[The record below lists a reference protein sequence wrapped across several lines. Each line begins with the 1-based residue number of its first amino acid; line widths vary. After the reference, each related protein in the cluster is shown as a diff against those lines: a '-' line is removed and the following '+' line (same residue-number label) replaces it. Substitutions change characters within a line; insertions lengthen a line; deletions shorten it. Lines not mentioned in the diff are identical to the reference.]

1 MIRQPPRSTLLPYT
15 TLFRSPP
22 GGRSP
27 GRRSP
32 GRRAALPGRVP
43 ARGQRRAVVGM
54 LTGCVQQVFFPEVN
68 TATARVLAA
77 EGCDVIIPAGQGC
90 CGALSLHSGRGSE
103 AAGVARPPIAVF
115 DRGGV

>member
-77 EGCDVIIPAGQGC
+77 EG
-90 CGALSLHSGRGSE
+90 RSE
-103 AAGVARPPIAVF
+103 EHTSELQSQANLVCRPLV
-115 DRGGV
+115 